1 MKILTLKNQNMVSR
15 IEEQLKSNLALIG
28 SVEVKIAELVGVLR
42 DLEKLTGTAEEGS
55 GMDMIGIQ
63 VCRTLGQY
71 KRLEDLFEDAQYSDF
86 F

>member
-1 MKILTLKNQNMVSR
+1 MVTR

-28 SVEVKIAELVGVLR
+28 SVEVKIAELVQVLR
-42 DLEKLTGTAEEGS
+42 DLEKLTEGTEEGS
-55 GMDMIGIQ
+55 GMDMIGVQ